1 MNTRAQKA
9 TADISEILGSP
20 VKNNTQHKKRFVY
33 WKRQKFWI
41 NLIQQ
46 ENMYVCYVEHVMAGR
61 QRHFSVDG
69 KKLDYKGWIFFLP
82 PSNFLFVLG
91 SDVGK
96 TRLSFLNLRL
106 EKCTCSWLVEKK
118 RGSKRLRANLPQA
131 SSE

>member
-1 MNTRAQKA
+1 MFATLNMSWLGDKAIFLQKGK
-9 TADISEILGSP
+9 TGL
-20 VKNNTQHKKRFVY
+20 
-33 WKRQKFWI
+33 
-41 NLIQQ
+41 
-46 ENMYVCYVEHVMAGR
+46 
-61 QRHFSVDG
+61 QRVD
-69 KKLDYKGWIFFLP
+69 FFFP

-106 EKCTCSWLVEKK
+106 EKCTCSWLVEKREK